1 MRTQALLIAVIAIA
15 TAVYPLIV
23 YTGINQ
29 LGPSIL
35 SLVLFSLMLAR
46 VILRGEYHQPEQY
59 VQLFLVGSLCLFAA
73 WQKSEMILRYY
84 PVAMSL
90 GFAGFF
96 AVSLRAETTLVER
109 FASVFVKDIEDHQR
123 QYMRGLTVCWSVLL
137 LLNAGVAAYTACCLS
152 LSQWTLYNGAIA
164 YIVFGL
170 FSLGELVNRY
180 FYKKRYARRNQGC

>member
-1 MRTQALLIAVIAIA
+1 MRAQGFLIAAIAIA

-29 LGPSIL
+29 VGPTLL
-35 SLVLFSLMLAR
+35 SLIQFSLMLAR
-46 VILRGEYHQPEQY
+46 VILRGDYHQPEQY
-59 VQLFLVGSLCLFAA
+59 VQLMLVGSLCLFAA
-73 WQKSEMILRYY
+73 WQKSETILRFY

-90 GFAGFF
+90 GFAAFF
-96 AVSLRAETTLVER
+96 AISLKAETTLVER
-109 FASVFVKDIEDHQR
+109 FASVFVKDIEEHQR

-137 LLNAGVAAYTACCLS
+137 FTNACVAAYTACCLS

-170 FSLGELVNRY
+170 FSLGELVNRH
-180 FYKKRYARRNQGC
+180 FYKKRYAKRNKV